1 MAIFVGT
8 HVNKVDRKERVS
20 VPAEFRAWLGKPPNF
35 FAFPSLLNSGV
46 ECCTAEVLETFGQ
59 KHQGLDLFI
68 SEERDNIADL
78 IYASCHSMAVDRD
91 GRVVLP
97 EKLKSHA
104 GLEGKAVFVGKGE
117 TFQIWEPSKHEKYQI
132 RARERSEADR
142 LTLRQRPQMS
152 GQNPD
157 VLENGT

>member
-20 VPAEFRAWLGKPPNF
+20 VPADFRVWLGKPPNF

-59 KHQGLDLFI
+59 NLHGIDRFI
-68 SEERDNIADL
+68 SEEQDNIADL
-78 IYASCHSMAVDRD
+78 IYASCHSMAIDRD

-97 EKLKSHA
+97 EKLKGHA
-104 GLEGKAVFVGKGE
+104 GIEEKALFVGKGE
-117 TFQIWEPSKHEKYQI
+117 TFQIWEPGKHEEYQI
-132 RARERSEADR
+132 RARERSETDR
-142 LTLRQRPQMS
+142 LTLRQRPQGPVS
-152 GQNPD
+152 SAGSA
-157 VLENGT
+157 ENGT

>member
-59 KHQGLDLFI
+59 KHRGIDLFI
-68 SEERDNIADL
+68 SE
-78 IYASCHSMAVDRD
+78 
-91 GRVVLP
+91 G
-97 EKLKSHA
+97 EKTIK
-104 GLEGKAVFVGKGE
+104 
-117 TFQIWEPSKHEKYQI
+117 
-132 RARERSEADR
+132 RSFY
-142 LTLRQRPQMS
+142 
-152 GQNPD
+152 
-157 VLENGT
+157 VW

>member
-46 ECCTAEVLETFGQ
+46 ECCTAEVLESFGQ
-59 KHQGLDLFI
+59 KHQGTDLFI

-78 IYASCHSMAVDRD
+78 IYATCHSMAVDRD

-97 EKLKSHA
+97 DKLKSHA
-104 GLEGKAVFVGKGE
+104 GLEGQAVFVGKGK
-117 TFQIWEPSKHEKYQI
+117 TFQIWEPSKHEQYQI
-132 RARERSEADR
+132 RARERSETDR
-142 LTLRQRPQMS
+142 LTLRQRPQTP
-152 GQNPD
+152 GQSPD